1 MMDDLLTTRRR
12 LAAGDTHAQDEI
24 SRSIDAARSDACAH
38 AFLRTSFDAARAVA
52 ANPANLS
59 KPLMGLAVSIKDLFD
74 VAGEVTAAGS
84 TVLAERPAAPCDSA
98 AVARLRRAGAAII
111 GRTNM
116 TEFAFSGVGINPHYG
131 TPANAATTDV
141 PRIPGGSSSGAAVS
155 VATGAAWIGLGSDTG
170 GSIRIPAALNGVV
183 GFKSTARL
191 VPAEGAVPLSSTLDT
206 VCAITRSVDDA
217 IFAHQI
223 LANRLVTRS
232 PAPLSAYRLA
242 VVRTLMLDS
251 LDPLVAQAFQRSL
264 DVLRRA
270 GAHIEE
276 VNLDGLNELGPMQA
290 TGGFSAAESYAWH
303 RRLIE
308 HHAGAYDP
316 RVLARIA
323 RGADMLASD
332 YIELVQSRLSWIGR
346 MEQALQGYDALLSPT
361 VPIVAPPI
369 ADVAPGAD
377 RDAEFF
383 RVNALLLRNTAAVN
397 MLDGC
402 ALSLPCQR
410 GNESAVGLMVWHA
423 AMHDDAVLNVA
434 REVERTLSKQ

>member
-1 MMDDLLTTRRR
+1 
-12 LAAGDTHAQDEI
+12 
-24 SRSIDAARSDACAH
+24 
-38 AFLRTSFDAARAVA
+38 
-52 ANPANLS
+52 
-59 KPLMGLAVSIKDLFD
+59 
-74 VAGEVTAAGS
+74 
-84 TVLAERPAAPCDSA
+84 
-98 AVARLRRAGAAII
+98 
-111 GRTNM
+111 
-116 TEFAFSGVGINPHYG
+116 
-131 TPANAATTDV
+131 
-141 PRIPGGSSSGAAVS
+141 
-155 VATGAAWIGLGSDTG
+155 
-170 GSIRIPAALNGVV
+170 
-183 GFKSTARL
+183 
-191 VPAEGAVPLSSTLDT
+191 
-206 VCAITRSVDDA
+206 
-217 IFAHQI
+217 
-223 LANRLVTRS
+223 
-232 PAPLSAYRLA
+232 
-242 VVRTLMLDS
+242 MLDS

-434 REVERTLSKQ
+434 REVERTLLKQ